1 MAIRPWSL
9 TPWSLPYVE
18 GEAIED
24 SVDFLEYMDCVAG
37 VSDEDYD
44 AAEFRVR
51 VEASLRGSAG
61 EPDEACFEAAVR
73 LNAILTVDVIEAAGF
88 DAEIHAAQSDIE
100 AVFREAVESSAA
112 FGGTA
117 ALSLDISDASAFAAD
132 LLGKAGAGVSQFEEL
147 DLTEIVSIIVNLQA
161 ISQAIVSIKGQLAP
175 GETLTLDM
183 ADYTAV
189 IAGQNARQLVDDWVQ
204 LDGVTVEVFAES
216 GFGGEISGSLAYRE
230 RWY

>member
-18 GEAIED
+18 GEVIED

-37 VSDEDYD
+37 VTDEDYD

-61 EPDEACFEAAVR
+61 APDEACFEAAVR

-100 AVFREAVESSAA
+100 AVFGEAFESSAA

-161 ISQAIVSIKGQLAP
+161 ISQTIVSIKGQLAP
-175 GETLTLDM
+175 GEALTLDM

-189 IAGQNARQLVDDWVQ
+189 IAGRNALHLVDDWVQ
-204 LDGVTVEVFAES
+204 LDGVTVELFADS
-216 GFGGEISGSLAYRE
+216 GFGGEISGTLAYRE

>member
-37 VSDEDYD
+37 VTDEDYD

-61 EPDEACFEAAVR
+61 APDEAGFEAAVL
-73 LNAILTVDVIEAAGF
+73 LNAILTVDVIEAASF
-88 DAEIHAAQSDIE
+88 DAEIHAVQSDIE
-100 AVFREAVESSAA
+100 AVFGEAFESSTA

-132 LLGKAGAGVSQFEEL
+132 LLGKVDAGVSQFEAL
-147 DLTEIVSIIVNLQA
+147 NMTEIVSIVVNIQA
-161 ISQAIVSIKGQLAP
+161 ISQTIVSIKGQLSP
-175 GETLTLDM
+175 GETLMLDM

-189 IAGQNARQLVDDWVQ
+189 IAGQNALHLVDDWVR
-204 LDGVTVEVFAES
+204 LDGVTVELFADS
-216 GFGGEISGSLAYRE
+216 GFGGAISGSLAYRE